1 LRLTQYLLT
10 YVAQQFP
17 LNILPLNSG
26 SSNRQLIYTNR
37 VREGFSVIRKTVP
50 FIVALLVIC
59 CHGLASVR
67 AQESGQAA
75 AQPEAPAAREQSTSQ
90 STSSDTLDL
99 SITANVTARELRFE
113 TVPNPK
119 VEFPGKP
126 ERTTVW
132 EAERQNLPR
141 PVEPGVTYRNIGI
154 QLKITSVF
162 KDIDRIV
169 AEALGEVPAS
179 DDAAPPQPP
188 STSQPDNTPQPDAVP
203 PPTVPAQPKGEGN
216 PL

>member
-1 LRLTQYLLT
+1 M
-10 YVAQQFP
+10 
-17 LNILPLNSG
+17 
-26 SSNRQLIYTNR
+26 
-37 VREGFSVIRKTVP
+37 RKTAPV
-50 FIVALLVIC
+50 IVAALLVLC
-59 CHGLASVR
+59 CYGSVSVR
-67 AQESGQAA
+67 AQAGDQSATPQAA
-75 AQPEAPAAREQSTSQ
+75 PPANQQSASQ
-90 STSSDTLDL
+90 SDSLDL

-113 TVPNPK
+113 AVPDPK

-162 KDIDRIV
+162 ADIDRIV

-179 DDAAPPQPP
+179 DTTTPATQPPTPQPESTPQSMPQPEAAPP
-188 STSQPDNTPQPDAVP
+188 SS
-203 PPTVPAQPKGEGN
+203 VPAQQESEGN